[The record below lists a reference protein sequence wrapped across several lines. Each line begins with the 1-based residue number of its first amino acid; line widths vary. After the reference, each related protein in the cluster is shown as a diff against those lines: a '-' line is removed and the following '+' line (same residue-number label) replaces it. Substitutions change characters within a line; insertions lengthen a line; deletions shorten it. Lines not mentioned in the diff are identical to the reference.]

1 MYAVIDTGG
10 KQARVQVGEQLDVEL
25 LSAAPGDEVSFVPK
39 LVVDG
44 ERVVSQRAPLEQAS
58 VTGRVVGLAKG
69 PKVIGFTYK
78 AKARGRRRYGH
89 RQHYTTV
96 EITAIDLPGG
106 PVKAAPSAGAEE
118 ETATAAEDGG
128 EVHVKDQGRGFH
140 PQRP

>member
-1 MYAVIDTGG
+1 
-10 KQARVQVGEQLDVEL
+10 
-25 LSAAPGDEVSFVPK
+25 VSFVPK

-44 ERVVSQRAPLEQAS
+44 ARVVSERAPLQASS

-69 PKVIGFTYK
+69 PKIIGFTYK

-106 PVKAAPSAGAEE
+106 PSAASEPEGSAEQTT
-118 ETATAAEDGG
+118 TATED
-128 EVHVKDQGRGFH
+128 
-140 PQRP
+140 

>member
-25 LSAAPGDEVSFVPK
+25 LSAAPGDEVSFAPK

-44 ERVVSQRAPLEQAS
+44 DRIVTERSQIEASS

-69 PKVIGFTYK
+69 PKIVGFTYK

-96 EITAIDLPGG
+96 EITGIDFPGRQG
-106 PVKAAPSAGAEE
+106 VAAGTASADDESA
-118 ETATAAEDGG
+118 TATED
-128 EVHVKDQGRGFH
+128 
-140 PQRP
+140 

>member
-25 LSAAPGDEVSFVPK
+25 LAAGPGDEVSFVPK

-44 ERVVSQRAPLEQAS
+44 DRVLAERDPLGASS
-58 VTGRVVGLAKG
+58 VTGRVIGLAKG
-69 PKVIGFTYK
+69 PKIVGFTYK

-96 EITAIDLPGG
+96 EITAIDFPGG
-106 PVKAAPSAGAEE
+106 AEARPTSGEAPD
-118 ETATAAEDGG
+118 ETATATED
-128 EVHVKDQGRGFH
+128 
-140 PQRP
+140 

>member
-10 KQARVQVGEQLDVEL
+10 KQARVQIGEQLDVEL
-25 LSAAPGDEVSFVPK
+25 LSAAPGDEVSFAPK

-44 ERVVSQRAPLEQAS
+44 DRIVTERSQIEASS

-69 PKVIGFTYK
+69 PKIIGFTYK

-96 EITAIDLPGG
+96 EITGIDFPGR
-106 PVKAAPSAGAEE
+106 PSVAADAAGAGDRSA
-118 ETATAAEDGG
+118 TATED
-128 EVHVKDQGRGFH
+128 
-140 PQRP
+140 

>member
-25 LSAAPGDEVSFVPK
+25 LSAAPGDEVSFAPK

-44 ERVVSQRAPLEQAS
+44 DRIVTERSQIEASS

-69 PKVIGFTYK
+69 PKIIGFTYK

-96 EITAIDLPGG
+96 EITGIDFPGRQG
-106 PVKAAPSAGAEE
+106 VAAGTASADDGSA
-118 ETATAAEDGG
+118 TATED
-128 EVHVKDQGRGFH
+128 
-140 PQRP
+140 